1 LQEALFLTVWLR
13 RQEMEVRKGAMLVNA
28 VGDLI
33 QKESSKN
40 VVEAYKAFVDVAFP
54 FAVKSRG
61 QDDRELI
68 EKMKKEADKGPI
80 TFTQIATPS
89 PFQRTAKQM
98 RLPDGFRQKLQD
110 RATKGGLGRFGRK
123 VELD

>member
-1 LQEALFLTVWLR
+1 
-13 RQEMEVRKGAMLVNA
+13 MEVRKGAMMVSA

-33 QKESSKN
+33 QKESSKH

-54 FAVKSRG
+54 FAVKTRG
-61 QDDRELI
+61 DGDKELI

-80 TFTQIATPS
+80 TFKPIDAPT
-89 PFQRTAKQM
+89 PFQRAAKQM
-98 RLPDGFRQKLQD
+98 RLPDGFRQKLIE
-110 RATKGGLGRFGRK
+110 RSSRGGIGRFGRK

>member
-1 LQEALFLTVWLR
+1 
-13 RQEMEVRKGAMLVNA
+13 MEVRKGAMLVNA

-54 FAVKSRG
+54 FAVKTRG
-61 QDDRELI
+61 DSDQELVAA
-68 EKMKKEADKGPI
+68 MKKEANKGPI
-80 TFTQIATPS
+80 TFAPVAAPS
-89 PFQRTAKQM
+89 PFQRAAKQM
-98 RLPDGFRQKLQD
+98 TLPDDFRKKLKE
-110 RATKGGLGRFGRK
+110 RKEKGGLGRFGRK

>member
-1 LQEALFLTVWLR
+1 MGSLREALFLTVWLR

-54 FAVKSRG
+54 FAVKTRG
-61 QDDRELI
+61 DSDKELVAA
-68 EKMKKEADKGPI
+68 MKKEAEKGPI
-80 TFTQIATPS
+80 TFSQIAQPT
-89 PFQRTAKQM
+89 PFQKTAKQM
-98 RLPDGFRQKLQD
+98 SLPDDFRQKLRERTFQRTE
-110 RATKGGLGRFGRK
+110 RARRR
-123 VELD
+123 